1 MFEKLRVII
10 DVQTANARKAL
21 SDFGASIRSADG
33 VAGKFKAGWAS
44 ASESI
49 RANAASIAVT
59 AGAALVA
66 FGVKALAA
74 FEKSSKA
81 ALDFGK
87 ATGLTTEAASRW
99 VAVADDFGVAAGA
112 LQTAMGKAAKQGLDF
127 RDVLDQINAAAPGDR
142 ARVAAELLGRSWQ
155 SVAPLFG
162 KTRAEYEKML
172 GAVEDGQVITEAEAK
187 KAERMR
193 LAQDALSDALKE
205 VTLAVGEQV
214 AELAPYVEY
223 LAKAVSLMNELA
235 DVTPPTAED
244 VGSLGDKIREQAKA
258 ARESGDA
265 MKYLTEQ
272 GYSTDTASR
281 ILKDTLDAVGEAA
294 SEAGPNVEDLMDAFS
309 EAAGAAGA
317 VNDLSDSF
325 GILLGQLDTRDAID
339 NVIDAFD
346 DLDTA
351 WAEAAEAQAAGSED
365 ADRKTREAAASVR
378 DLQRD
383 VIAYGDTVDGLPP
396 ERITEI
402 LALINEGSVDEA
414 RLLFAELTAGETKT
428 ITVFTKFEG
437 NLGGTPV
444 EGPKGTPIKVKGK
457 RAAGGPVTSGGAYLV
472 GELGPEIVN
481 IPGGSNVT
489 PNSALGGGVTNVS
502 IAVNVG
508 PGADPVSVG
517 RATADALAA
526 YYRNGGSRP

>member
-10 DVQTANARKAL
+10 DVQTANARKAM

-74 FEKSSKA
+74 FEKTSKA

-99 VAVADDFGVAAGA
+99 IAVADDFGVSAGA

-142 ARVAAELLGRSWQ
+142 ARVAAELLGKSWQ
-155 SVAPLFG
+155 SIAPLLG
-162 KTRAEYEKML
+162 KTREEYEKML
-172 GAVEDGQVITEAEAK
+172 STVEEGQVITDKEAA

-193 LAQDALSDALKE
+193 LAQDRLEEALGR
-205 VTLAVGEQV
+205 VTMAVGEFV
-214 AELAPYVEY
+214 AEMAPMIEGVASAVEVVTDLNERFGDY
-223 LAKAVSLMNELA
+223 IDLAKDFTNPFDALNMTEDLLELEGGVIKSTVAVEA
-235 DVTPPTAED
+235 F
-244 VGSLGDKIREQAKA
+244 GKA
-258 ARESGDA
+258 ADE
-265 MKYLTEQ
+265 E
-272 GYSTDTASR
+272 
-281 ILKDTLDAVGEAA
+281 
-294 SEAGPNVEDLMDAFS
+294 GPNVEDLMDAFS

-317 VNDLSDSF
+317 VDDLSDSF

-339 NVIDAFD
+339 NVMDAFD
-346 DLDTA
+346 DVETA
-351 WAEAAEAQAAGSED
+351 AMEAWEATAAGAED
-365 ADRKTREAAASVR
+365 ADKKNREAAAAVR

-383 VIAYGDTVDGLPP
+383 VVAYGDTVDGLPP

-437 NLGGTPV
+437 DLGGTPV